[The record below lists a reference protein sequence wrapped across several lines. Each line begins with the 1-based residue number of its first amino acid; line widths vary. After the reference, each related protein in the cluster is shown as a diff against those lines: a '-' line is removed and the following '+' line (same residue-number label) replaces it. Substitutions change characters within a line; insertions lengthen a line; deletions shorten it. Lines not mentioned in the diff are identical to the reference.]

1 MKNPKTTWGGIL
13 LVVSAIATAVG
24 HWFMGGLGMNDVQA
38 IITAIMALI
47 GGVALIGAQ
56 DGGA

>member
-13 LVVSAIATAVG
+13 LIIAALATAVG
-24 HWFMGGLGMNDVQA
+24 HWFLGGLGMTDLQA
-38 IITAIMALI
+38 IIAAITALVS
-47 GGVALIGAQ
+47 GTALIGAQ

>member
-13 LVVSAIATAVG
+13 LIIAALATAVG
-24 HWFMGGLGMNDVQA
+24 HWFLGGLGMTDLQA
-38 IITAIMALI
+38 IIAAITALVS
-47 GGVALIGAQ
+47 GTALIGAA